1 MDQADMERLC
11 QHGRLLPCYFKGK
24 LSWELEGGWV
34 VKSHVSLEEEW
45 DQGGWPQQGMYL
57 WLILLLERGCK
68 YTTKIGTKVTVC
80 CDIHY
85 SKKN

>member
-1 MDQADMERLC
+1 MDQADMEQLC
-11 QHGRLLPCYFKGK
+11 QHGRLLLCYFKGR

-34 VKSHVSLEEEW
+34 VKFRVSLEEEW

-68 YTTKIGTKVTVC
+68 YTTKIGTKVTV
-80 CDIHY
+80 
-85 SKKN
+85 